1 MILLLPKGP
10 GHVHAG
16 AGACGGVGLGGGGG
30 AVLHHEGHAPGQEQ
44 GRHPHAHQGR
54 DTVHYHLSSLLQLS
68 TNIRE
73 ISQCQEKALLK
84 STYYNEDASLQKS

>member
-16 AGACGGVGLGGGGG
+16 AGACGGVGVGGGGG

-54 DTVHYHLSSLLQLS
+54 DTWVVIAIDLS

-73 ISQCQEKALLK
+73 VSQCQEKALLK

>member
-16 AGACGGVGLGGGGG
+16 AGACGGVGVGGGGG

-54 DTVHYHLSSLLQLS
+54 DTIHYHLLSLLLLS

-73 ISQCQEKALLK
+73 VLQCQEKVLVK
-84 STYYNEDASLQKS
+84 STYY